1 MRKKVISIL
10 RWIGLMPAYFLA
22 FFITAAIT
30 SNVYKFAA
38 GSSFIDYGTGS
49 LSYNLDRVA
58 TFGFA
63 SFAGLYA
70 VFKVAPDFNQRVVS
84 VIAWT
89 LILLN
94 VLGMAVGILFLPDR
108 SLRLSRSDRYCYR
121 LICRPD
127 CHEEIQSKARCEF
140 AHAYRITITVAPW
153 RIRSD
158 LAASLFNSGPS

>member
-1 MRKKVISIL
+1 MMRKKVMSIL

-22 FFITAAIT
+22 FFMTAAIT
-30 SNVYKFAA
+30 STVYKFAA
-38 GSSFIDYGTGS
+38 GYSYLDYGVGS

-89 LILLN
+89 IILLN

-108 SLRLSRSDRYCYR
+108 SYDYLAQIGIVTGSSAGLIVMRKYRAKSDVKS
-121 LICRPD
+121 P
-127 CHEEIQSKARCEF
+127 K
-140 AHAYRITITVAPW
+140 P
-153 RIRSD
+153 IR
-158 LAASLFNSGPS
+158 

>member
-22 FFITAAIT
+22 SFMTAAIT
-30 SNVYKFAA
+30 STVYKFAA
-38 GSSFIDYGTGS
+38 GSSFLDYGAGN

-89 LILLN
+89 IILLN

-108 SLRLSRSDRYCYR
+108 SYDYLAQVGIVIGSSAGLIVIKKHRAKSDVN
-121 LICRPD
+121 LP
-127 CHEEIQSKARCEF
+127 
-140 AHAYRITITVAPW
+140 TP
-153 RIRSD
+153 IR
-158 LAASLFNSGPS
+158 

>member
-1 MRKKVISIL
+1 
-10 RWIGLMPAYFLA
+10 MPAYFLA

-108 SLRLSRSDRYCYR
+108 SYDYLAQIGIVIGSSAGLIVMKKYR
-121 LICRPD
+121 AKPD
-127 CHEEIQSKARCEF
+127 
-140 AHAYRITITVAPW
+140 V
-153 RIRSD
+153 
-158 LAASLFNSGPS
+158 NSPTPIE

>member
-1 MRKKVISIL
+1 M
-10 RWIGLMPAYFLA
+10 
-22 FFITAAIT
+22 TAAIT
-30 SNVYKFAA
+30 SAVYKFAA
-38 GSSFIDYGTGS
+38 GASFLDYGAGS

-89 LILLN
+89 IILLN

-108 SLRLSRSDRYCYR
+108 SYDYLAQIGIVIGSSAGLIVMKKYRAKSD
-121 LICRPD
+121 
-127 CHEEIQSKARCEF
+127 
-140 AHAYRITITVAPW
+140 V
-153 RIRSD
+153 
-158 LAASLFNSGPS
+158 SLPTPIK

>member
-1 MRKKVISIL
+1 MGVVMRKKVISIL

-22 FFITAAIT
+22 FFMTAAIT
-30 SNVYKFAA
+30 STVYKFAA

-70 VFKVAPDFNQRVVS
+70 VCKVAPDFNQRVVS

-89 LILLN
+89 IILLN
-94 VLGMAVGILFLPDR
+94 VLGMALGILFLPDR
-108 SLRLSRSDRYCYR
+108 SYDYLAQTGIVIGSAAGLIVMKKYRAKSD
-121 LICRPD
+121 
-127 CHEEIQSKARCEF
+127 
-140 AHAYRITITVAPW
+140 V
-153 RIRSD
+153 
-158 LAASLFNSGPS
+158 NSPTPIE